1 MFKCGFPL
9 IVQLG
14 FKMLAKREFCVLL
27 FSVHISKPAIYD
39 GKYYLQSGRKS
50 VYQKLKTVCMTSN
63 PRENTSSS
71 LWHNCNSFAECFYL
85 FAYFHLCYGL
95 EICIFKKERKKQHL
109 EPINVFYNFNAPMF
123 HFTHFSPSKGKKEFC
138 L

>member
-27 FSVHISKPAIYD
+27 FSVHISKPYIWRQI
-39 GKYYLQSGRKS
+39 L
-50 VYQKLKTVCMTSN
+50 LTVGTEISLSEIKDCMTSN

-71 LWHNCNSFAECFYL
+71 LWHNCNSFAECSYL

-109 EPINVFYNFNAPMF
+109 EPINVFYNFNVPMF